1 VGPHAPLNNE
11 VPMTRLVL
19 SLTVAAATTLG
30 AGQKTFRT
38 EINLVHFA
46 VVVTDKAGAPITGL
60 TADDFEVREAGK
72 PQVIKFFAAGDPE
85 DAPPL
90 HIGFLLDTSG
100 SMGDDI
106 KDVRTAAIK
115 FLHTMD
121 RAVDITLV
129 DFDTEVRVGRYP
141 TSDYPR
147 LIERIRSR
155 KPDGYTALYDALGVF
170 LNSASVQ
177 DGQKILIMYTDGGD
191 TRSALNHSDVMEL
204 LRASDVTVYVVG
216 FLEHQPPS
224 IKSEQKMQLLQIAE
238 VTGGQAFFPTSTH
251 SLNDIYDAVAAQI
264 RAQYSLGFSS
274 TDTRNDGRWRHLQV
288 RLAGAPELQDLRV
301 RSRQGYYAPLRQTEG
316 AAQP

>member
-1 VGPHAPLNNE
+1 
-11 VPMTRLVL
+11 MIRLVL

-38 EINLVHFA
+38 EVNLVHFA
-46 VVVTDKAGAPITGL
+46 VVVTDKTGAPITGL
-60 TADDFEVREAGK
+60 TADDFEVREVGK
-72 PQVIKFFAAGDPE
+72 PQVIKFFVAGDPE
-85 DAPPL
+85 EAPPL

-100 SMGDDI
+100 SMGEDI

-115 FLHTMD
+115 FLNTMD

-141 TSDYPR
+141 TNDYPR

-177 DGQKILIMYTDGGD
+177 EGQKILIMYTDGGD
-191 TRSALNHSDVMEL
+191 TRSALNHNDVLEL

-216 FLEHQPPS
+216 YLEHQS
-224 IKSEQKMQLLQIAE
+224 QSSRVSQRQQLERFATM
-238 VTGGQAFFPTSTH
+238 TGGQALFPTS
-251 SLNDIYDAVAAQI
+251 IKEVEKMYEKIEREIGA
-264 RAQYSLGFSS
+264 RYSLAYTS
-274 TDTRNDGRWRHLQV
+274 TDVRENGAWRDVDIRLKRPDLKGARLRTRDG
-288 RLAGAPELQDLRV
+288 
-301 RSRQGYYAPLRQTEG
+301 YFAPLKG
-316 AAQP
+316 S

>member
-1 VGPHAPLNNE
+1 
-11 VPMTRLVL
+11 MTRLVL

-100 SMGDDI
+100 SMGEDI

-191 TRSALNHSDVMEL
+191 TRSALNHGDVVEL

-216 FLEHQPPS
+216 YLEHQS
-224 IKSEQKMQLLQIAE
+224 SSSRTSQRQQLERFATM
-238 VTGGQAFFPTSTH
+238 TGGQALFPTS
-251 SLNDIYDAVAAQI
+251 IKEVEKMYEKIEREIGA
-264 RAQYSLGFSS
+264 RYSLAYTS
-274 TDTRNDGRWRHLQV
+274 TDVRENGAWRAVEIRLKRMDLKGARLRTRDG
-288 RLAGAPELQDLRV
+288 
-301 RSRQGYYAPLRQTEG
+301 YFAPLKG
-316 AAQP
+316 S